1 SPDGS
6 LLATAS
12 DDQTLRLWDA
22 HTGRLLQVVHPGHGN
37 LIAVAFSPDGTRLA
51 TGSGIDG
58 YTVGLYQVTLPRVRQ
73 QLAGHTLRN
82 LARVT
87 SVAFHPREPL
97 LASGGNDQKV
107 IVRDLSTGVEV
118 RSWNNQPDNPIG
130 SLAFS
135 PGDGELLAVAPSAL
149 AAIGPGPDRDVYLV
163 ETGTGLVRQRLRRH
177 AAG

>member
-1 SPDGS
+1 
-6 LLATAS
+6 
-12 DDQTLRLWDA
+12 
-22 HTGRLLQVVHPGHGN
+22 
-37 LIAVAFSPDGTRLA
+37 
-51 TGSGIDG
+51 
-58 YTVGLYQVTLPRVRQ
+58 
-73 QLAGHTLRN
+73 
-82 LARVT
+82 

-177 AAG
+177 AAGGGEGRSWGLIPALAFDPGGKRLVAGGATDVLAGSVLVWDVVEG